1 MAEIHADID
10 ALKGFRDALSRYRY
24 AQRDVAAR
32 GNREIEKTRASLEA
46 KARRWQANLR
56 QRQAALDA
64 CLSAAARASGG
75 PGHGLPPGFPGSA
88 RRGGGGFAVDCSA
101 QARAVREAEER
112 LQHIRGWQRKVE
124 TEASAFRDAVSRF
137 CDVVETDVPRAES
150 HLLSI
155 VSGLQAARGL
165 RVPEP

>member
-1 MAEIHADID
+1 MAEIHADLD
-10 ALKGFRDALSRYRY
+10 ALKGFRDALSRYRL
-24 AQRDVAAR
+24 AQRDVVAR
-32 GNREIEKTRASLEA
+32 GNREIEKTRASLED

-75 PGHGLPPGFPGSA
+75 PGHGLPPGFPSSA
-88 RRGGGGFAVDCSA
+88 RGGGGFAVDCSA

-112 LQHIRGWQRKVE
+112 LRHVRRWQRKVE
-124 TEASAFRDAVSRF
+124 TEAAAFRDAVSQFR
-137 CDVVETDVPRAES
+137 DLVETDVPRAES

-155 VSGLQAARGL
+155 VSGLQAARGI